1 MDEVISTTEK
11 VLLGTSIEF
20 KPYTFHHM
28 EEAQTPSE
36 SPNQVKCDC
45 NLVLA
50 SGASLTMF

>member
-20 KPYTFHHM
+20 KPYMFHHM